1 MLLTMGSVRTDL
13 AAEARELAGQSVP
26 GVESIVSNEDKD
38 ITVTRVKVLNDTG
51 AAAMGKPPGLY
62 INIDANA
69 LKNRDPEFVERV
81 SRCMAREMEGML
93 PNLDRNST
101 VLVVG
106 LGNWNITPDA
116 LGPRVVAKMMVTRH
130 LIQLIPDQID
140 QRVRSVCAMAPGVLG
155 ITGIETG
162 EIILGVVEKI
172 KPSAMIAIDALASR
186 STARLGTTIQISDS
200 GICPGSGVGNNRM
213 QLNSSTIGVPVISI
227 GVPLVVYAGTIA
239 RDVIELIDGTSAGDK
254 AEKMIQQVVSE
265 HLGDLI
271 VTPKEI
277 DAIVED
283 VARMLSLGLNL
294 VLHRGVTVDEIDR
307 FMM

>member
-1 MLLTMGSVRTDL
+1 MGRSVRTDL
-13 AAEARELAGQSVP
+13 AAEARELAGQTIP
-26 GVESIVSNEDKD
+26 GVESFVDTQDKD
-38 ITVTRVKVLNDTG
+38 ITVTTVRVLNDVG
-51 AAAMGKPPGLY
+51 AQAMGKPVGLY
-62 INIDANA
+62 VNIDAA
-69 LKNRDPEFVERV
+69 ELKNRDPEFVERV
-81 SRCMAREMEGML
+81 SRRMATEMQQLL
-93 PNLDRNST
+93 PDFGRNGT

-116 LGPRVVAKMMVTRH
+116 LGPRVVEKMMVTRH
-130 LIQLIPDQID
+130 LIQLIPDQVD
-140 QRVRSVCAMAPGVLG
+140 ERVRSVCAMAPGVLG

-172 KPSAMIAIDALASR
+172 KPNAMIAIDALASR
-186 STARLGTTIQISDS
+186 NTARLGTTIQITDS

-213 QLNSSTIGVPVISI
+213 QLNTQTLGVPVISI

-239 RDVIELIDGTSAGDK
+239 RDVIELLDGANAGDK

-277 DAIVED
+277 DAIVDD
-283 VARMLSLGLNL
+283 VARLLALGLNL
-294 VLHRGVTVDEIDR
+294 LIHKGVSVDEIDR

>member
-1 MLLTMGSVRTDL
+1 MSRSVRTDL
-13 AAEARELAGQSVP
+13 AAEARELAGQTIP
-26 GVESIVSNEDKD
+26 GVESTVDDSEKD
-38 ITVTRVKVLNDTG
+38 ITVTTVRVLSDAG
-51 AAAMGKPPGLY
+51 AQVMGKPMGLY
-62 INIDANA
+62 INIDAA
-69 LKNRDPEFVERV
+69 ELKNRDPEYVERV
-81 SRCMAREMEGML
+81 SRRMAQELKKML
-93 PNLDRNST
+93 PDIGRDGT

-116 LGPRVVAKMMVTRH
+116 LGPRVVQKLMVTRH
-130 LIQLIPDQID
+130 LIQLIPDQVD
-140 QRVRSVCAMAPGVLG
+140 ERVRSVCAMAPGVLG

-172 KPSAMIAIDALASR
+172 KPNAMVAIDALASR
-186 STARLGTTIQISDS
+186 STARLGTTIQITDS

-213 QLNSSTIGVPVISI
+213 QLNAQTLGLPVISI

-239 RDVIELIDGTSAGDK
+239 RDVIELLDGVTAGDQ
-254 AEKMIQQVVSE
+254 AEVMIRKVVSE

-277 DAIVED
+277 DAIVDD
-283 VARMLSLGLNL
+283 VARLVALGINLSVHN
-294 VLHRGVTVDEIDR
+294 GVTVDEIDR

>member
-1 MLLTMGSVRTDL
+1 MMRSVRTDL
-13 AAEARELAGQSVP
+13 AAEARELAGQSIP
-26 GVESIVSNEDKD
+26 GVESDVNTDDKD
-38 ITVTRVKVLNDTG
+38 ITVTRVRVLNDTG
-51 AAAMGKPPGLY
+51 ASAMGKPPGLY
-62 INIDANA
+62 INIDATA
-69 LKNRDPEFVERV
+69 LKNRDPEFIERV
-81 SRCMAREMEGML
+81 SRRMAQEMESLL
-93 PNLDRNST
+93 PDMGRNAT

-130 LIQLIPDQID
+130 LIQLIPDQVD
-140 QRVRSVCAMAPGVLG
+140 ERVRSVCAMAPGVLG

-172 KPSAMIAIDALASR
+172 KPAAMIAIDALASR
-186 STARLGTTIQISDS
+186 STARLGTTIQITDS

-213 QLNSSTIGVPVISI
+213 QLNCQTLGVPVISI

-239 RDVIELIDGTSAGDK
+239 RDVIELLDGTLAGDK
-254 AEKMIQQVVSE
+254 AEHMIQQVVSE

-277 DAIVED
+277 DAIVDD

-294 VLHRGVTVDEIDR
+294 MIHKGVTVDEIDR

>member
-1 MLLTMGSVRTDL
+1 MGSVRTDL
-13 AAEARELAGQSVP
+13 AAEARELAGQTVP
-26 GVESIVSNEDKD
+26 GVESIVDTGDKD
-38 ITVTRVKVLNDTG
+38 ITVTRVRVLDDTG

-62 INIDANA
+62 INIDASA

-81 SRCMAREMEGML
+81 SRRMAKEMQDMI
-93 PNLDRNST
+93 PNLDVNST

-140 QRVRSVCAMAPGVLG
+140 KRVRSVCAMAPGVLG

-172 KPSAMIAIDALASR
+172 KPAAMIAIDALASR
-186 STARLGTTIQISDS
+186 STSRLGTTIQISDS

-213 QLNSSTIGVPVISI
+213 QLNFQTIGVPVISI

-283 VARMLSLGLNL
+283 VARLLSLGLNL
-294 VLHRGVTVDEIDR
+294 MIHKGVTVDEIDR
-307 FMM
+307 FMI